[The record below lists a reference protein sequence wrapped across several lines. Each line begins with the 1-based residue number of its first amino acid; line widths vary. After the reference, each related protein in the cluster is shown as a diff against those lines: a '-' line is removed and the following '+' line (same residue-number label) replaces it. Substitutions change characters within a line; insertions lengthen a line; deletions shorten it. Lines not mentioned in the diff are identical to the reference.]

1 LSFVFC
7 VLALFRIW
15 CSGFKIPRRCVTAV
29 LQKCR
34 YVRIGAMNETLGV
47 IVRRKSTRQFLNK
60 AIPIEIKAEI
70 IGATLRAP
78 TAGNLML
85 YSIIEV
91 NEQAAKDT
99 LAVSCDHQPFIARA
113 PWVLLFLAD
122 YQRWFD
128 YFEVCGTGDFARH
141 AGLPVRNPAEGDL
154 MLACC
159 DALIAAQTTVIAAES
174 CGLGSCYIGDI
185 MENYETHRDLFK
197 LPRYTFPICLLC
209 LGYPTKAQKARP
221 PTGRFDREFIVF
233 ENSYRRLGQSEFEK
247 MFQKEQARAFKNS
260 PESNGAVNVGQLI
273 YRRKFTAGFTLEMN
287 RSVKAI
293 LKQWKNG

>member
-1 LSFVFC
+1 MDV
-7 VLALFRIW
+7 
-15 CSGFKIPRRCVTAV
+15 RRYA
-29 LQKCR
+29 K
-34 YVRIGAMNETLGV
+34 IGAMNETLGV
-47 IVRRKSTRQFLNK
+47 ILNRRSTRQFLAK
-60 AIPIEIKAEI
+60 AIPEETKADI

-99 LAVSCDHQPFIARA
+99 LAVSCDHQPFISRA

-128 YFEVCGTGDFARH
+128 YFEFCGTGDFARR

-159 DALIAAQTTVIAAES
+159 DALIAAQTAVIAAES

-209 LGYPTKAQKARP
+209 LGYPTKAHKARR

-233 ENSYRRLGQSEFEK
+233 ENSYRRLGESEFQK
-247 MFQKEQARAFKNS
+247 MFDKEQARAFKNG
-260 PESNGAVNVGQLI
+260 EELNGAVNVGQLI
-273 YRRKFTAGFTLEMN
+273 YRRKFAAAFAMEMN

-293 LKQWKNG
+293 LKQWESD

>member
-1 LSFVFC
+1 
-7 VLALFRIW
+7 
-15 CSGFKIPRRCVTAV
+15 
-29 LQKCR
+29 
-34 YVRIGAMNETLGV
+34 MNETLSV
-47 IVRRKSTRQFLNK
+47 ILNRKSCREFLAEAVPEEAK
-60 AIPIEIKAEI
+60 ADI
-70 IGATLRAP
+70 ITATLRAP

-99 LAVSCDHQPFIARA
+99 LAVSCDHHSFISRA

-122 YQRWFD
+122 YQRWLD
-128 YFEVCGTGDFARH
+128 YFEFCGTGDFARR
-141 AGLPVRNPAEGDL
+141 AGLPVHNPAEGDL

-159 DALIAAQTTVIAAES
+159 DALIAAHTAVIAAEY

-209 LGYPTKAQKARP
+209 LGYPTEAQKARQ
-221 PTGRFDREFIVF
+221 PTDRFDREFIVF
-233 ENSYRRLGQSEFEK
+233 ENSYRRLRGSEFEK
-247 MFQKEQARAFKNS
+247 MFEKVQAHAFKNS
-260 PESNGAVNVGQLI
+260 EELNGAVNVGQLV
-273 YRRKFTAGFTLEMN
+273 YRRKFTDGSTMEMN

-293 LKQWKNG
+293 LKQWEND

>member
-1 LSFVFC
+1 
-7 VLALFRIW
+7 
-15 CSGFKIPRRCVTAV
+15 
-29 LQKCR
+29 
-34 YVRIGAMNETLGV
+34 MNETLSV
-47 IVRRKSTRQFLNK
+47 ILNRKSCREFLAK
-60 AIPIEIKAEI
+60 TILEETKAEI
-70 IGATLRAP
+70 IGATMRAP

-91 NEQAAKDT
+91 NDQAAKDT
-99 LAVSCDHQPFIARA
+99 LAVTCDHQPFIARA

-128 YFEVCGTGDFARH
+128 YFEFCGTGDFARR
-141 AGLPVRNPAEGDL
+141 AALPVRNPAEGDL

-209 LGYPTKAQKARP
+209 MGYPTEAQKARQS
-221 PTGRFDREFIVF
+221 TSRFDQEFIVF
-233 ENSYRRLGQSEFEK
+233 ENSYRRFGESEFEK
-247 MFQKEQARAFKNS
+247 MFEKEQARAFKNS
-260 PESNGAVNVGQLI
+260 QELNGAVNVGQLI
-273 YRRKFTAGFTLEMN
+273 YRRKFAAGFSMEMN

-293 LKQWKNG
+293 LKHWEND